1 MRMMAMESLLTA
13 LPGAHDQRAQLLKM
27 VRLVTPRNDDDVVE
41 AELAQAVQPLAGRL
55 PRALQV
61 ARIVRAIGARRLA
74 QMLDHVRDAS
84 SPTAETAKPLAPLAQ
99 EPPVAPGARSD
110 PAVDL
115 AGRPLDPA
123 RARPRA
129 DQHGRPA
136 EGIGPHRRQRGG
148 ADALAGPEPPH
159 GRERLV
165 HAPKARGEVEAERL
179 EVSGSRPRP
188 HAEPHPAT
196 RHQMS
201 RQHALRELH
210 RIT

>member
-1 MRMMAMESLLTA
+1 MLNYF
-13 LPGAHDQRAQLLKM
+13 HDY
-27 VRLVTPRNDDDVVE
+27 
-41 AELAQAVQPLAGRL
+41 
-55 PRALQV
+55 
-61 ARIVRAIGARRLA
+61 
-74 QMLDHVRDAS
+74 S
-84 SPTAETAKPLAPLAQ
+84 SQTAEISKQLDPLKKDS
-99 EPPVAPGARSD
+99 PVAPGARSD
-110 PAVDL
+110 PAVEL

-188 HAEPHPAT
+188 HAE
-196 RHQMS
+196 
-201 RQHALRELH
+201 
-210 RIT
+210 